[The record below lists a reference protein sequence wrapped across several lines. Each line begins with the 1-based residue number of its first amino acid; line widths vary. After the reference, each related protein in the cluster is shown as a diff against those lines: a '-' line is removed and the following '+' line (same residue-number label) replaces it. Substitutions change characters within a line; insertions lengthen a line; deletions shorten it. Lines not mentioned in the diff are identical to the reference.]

1 MIPMRTVVRD
11 ADEEDVGVLVLMLL
25 VVRGQQ
31 ETEAPSF
38 VLCCS
43 LAMFLLLLWG
53 RTEVPADFRY
63 RPIDKP
69 ATSRPPRPLGALV
82 LTLSLSPLES
92 LEISNSCPSPRH
104 HHQTVNVQASKRE
117 RVGSHAQSRFGSGG
131 IS

>member
-69 ATSRPPRPLGALV
+69 ATSRPLEPSF
-82 LTLSLSPLES
+82 SLSRS
-92 LEISNSCPSPRH
+92 LPSNP
-104 HHQTVNVQASKRE
+104 
-117 RVGSHAQSRFGSGG
+117 
-131 IS
+131 